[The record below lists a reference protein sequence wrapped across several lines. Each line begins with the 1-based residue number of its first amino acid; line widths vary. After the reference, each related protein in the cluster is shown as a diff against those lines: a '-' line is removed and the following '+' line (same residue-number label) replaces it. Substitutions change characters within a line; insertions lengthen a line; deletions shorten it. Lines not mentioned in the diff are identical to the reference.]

1 MIQWT
6 DGATKD
12 LDHAYDYIAQNNSE
26 AVAERVRYRIVEAV
40 QQLDAFPMSGRTGR
54 VTETRELVIPETP
67 FIAVYTINVERIL
80 ILAVY
85 HGAQRWPETF

>member
-12 LDHAYDYIAQNNSE
+12 LDQAYDYITLNNSE
-26 AVAERVRYRIVEAV
+26 AVAKGIRERVIEVT

-54 VTETRELVIPETP
+54 VPDTRELAVSDTP
-67 FIAVYTINVERIL
+67 FIVAYAIDVDRTV

-85 HGAQRWPETF
+85 HGAQRWPEAF